1 MRQFSRFQLIL
12 IVATVALV
20 AVNVFLGMG
29 YFQAVSKRA
38 DLESD
43 IANKEEAIEYMEG
56 RYNIDALTRE
66 LAEANRKLAED
77 APFPEK
83 IEPIELYDNIIS
95 AAKEAGLD
103 SYTYNP
109 SGRTTENFGGRTYKG
124 VKYAITTSGKLIR
137 LIDFINNLE
146 ELPYDTLK
154 ITGISLTS
162 AGETWSVRFNLVII
176 IQ

>member
-29 YFQAVSKRA
+29 YFQAVNKRA

-77 APFPEK
+77 APFPGE
-83 IEPIELYDNIIS
+83 IDPLELVDHIIS
-95 AAKEAGLD
+95 AVQEAGLD
-103 SYTYNP
+103 SYTYKP
-109 SGRTTENFGGRTYKG
+109 SGQTTEKVGDGTYKG
-124 VKYAITTSGKLIR
+124 VKYAITTSGTLMR
-137 LIDFINNLE
+137 LIGFINNLE

-162 AGETWSVRFNLVII
+162 AGETWSVKFNLVII